1 MHDHSIC
8 LGCMKDKGQAQ
19 VCPFCGYREGT
30 PALAPHYLA
39 PGTLLA
45 GKYRI
50 GRGLGHGG
58 FGTTYI
64 ARDEVL
70 GIKLAIKEYMPQDCS
85 SRQPGSKEVT
95 PFSGEGEKR
104 FADGLESFLQE
115 ARTLAR
121 FDGTPNIVSV
131 RDFFKENGT
140 AYLVMN
146 YLEGIT
152 LKQYLQRSG
161 GKPVP
166 FEKVMGI
173 LLPIMDALH
182 TVHEAGLLHRDISPD
197 NIFMTTSGQVTLI
210 DFGAA
215 RQSMNVQQSMSVIL
229 KPGYAP
235 EEQYRSRGHQGP
247 WSDVYALG
255 ATMYRTLTGQ
265 IPPEALERLRSDCLV
280 PPSEMGI
287 RIPAYAE
294 AAILKAMAVR
304 AEDRFRTV
312 DAFRQ
317 ALLQPAAGAAVPPV
331 RAEQKNA
338 NVPTKRRDAQEPVP
352 AAEDPVTYPLGHKSA
367 KKKKGLRPVIVI
379 TAILMVLIIGIVALF
394 FAYLTSLMGGNNF
407 DHLEFLNQTTTQ
419 KPAETD
425 EAPKETPVPSDDEP
439 DEPKETP
446 VESEEPEETPT
457 PTPEEIIDS
466 ALAPFIEGKAIED
479 STQDY
484 APMHGRIMLIE
495 DGGERNVWVTGLA
508 PSMRQDLIC
517 GMFRYDSERGLPLG
531 ELYGY
536 LVDDEGNLR
545 YVSVED
551 GDNGR
556 LVLPANCAV
565 GMEFN
570 GIYGSSTV
578 YAVGYS
584 GNVQGVEITD
594 AVVLRTAQGYAF
606 YQKGKGLVL
615 LQDAFDSGN
624 VSYRLLSDE
633 ADGQYIYHNFIE

>member
-1 MHDHSIC
+1 
-8 LGCMKDKGQAQ
+8 
-19 VCPFCGYREGT
+19 
-30 PALAPHYLA
+30 
-39 PGTLLA
+39 
-45 GKYRI
+45 
-50 GRGLGHGG
+50 
-58 FGTTYI
+58 
-64 ARDEVL
+64 
-70 GIKLAIKEYMPQDCS
+70 
-85 SRQPGSKEVT
+85 
-95 PFSGEGEKR
+95 
-104 FADGLESFLQE
+104 
-115 ARTLAR
+115 
-121 FDGTPNIVSV
+121 
-131 RDFFKENGT
+131 
-140 AYLVMN
+140 
-146 YLEGIT
+146 
-152 LKQYLQRSG
+152 
-161 GKPVP
+161 
-166 FEKVMGI
+166 
-173 LLPIMDALH
+173 
-182 TVHEAGLLHRDISPD
+182 
-197 NIFMTTSGQVTLI
+197 
-210 DFGAA
+210 
-215 RQSMNVQQSMSVIL
+215 VQQSMSVIL